1 MPSKIGAAWDD
12 DNIIRMS
19 SAPAGYIR
27 HRDVHQLTTRQC
39 VDKAHM
45 KGTEELKKEK
55 VDTNVEIF
63 IKAKLGEWDK
73 DRSGRFTMEETE
85 AAMEELKQTQ
95 RDLANLK
102 WLIIMMF
109 VGIFLLV
116 LLVLCAA
123 GVAVAITK
131 QTGVSNDGA
140 FVAKQSGKS
149 RLVVTSSSRDE
160 LTLGSTLGF
169 NAVTDDWKI
178 SDANLRELDTI
189 TFETDNGTFYSMP
202 VTELARFDSGPTGN
216 ADTLDIMVVGNHYIR
231 FWENI
236 GTLEIQ
242 WANTTMWET
251 LQTGSRR
258 LDADEDDEDDD
269 GSDADRIAE
278 VELNLM
284 QMVPVRDSSPKPPN
298 RLLSKGGFGGAF
310 GRGRAGG
317 ASRVAPGYSGVS
329 DGGFGSTYGGF
340 GMNTRSSG
348 RGYYNGAKVCN
359 PSIVFGPVLAV
370 CVLLAVS

>member
-1 MPSKIGAAWDD
+1 MPSKIGAAWED
-12 DNIIRMS
+12 DNIIRLS
-19 SAPAGYIR
+19 SAPAGNIR
-27 HRDVHQLTTRQC
+27 HRDVHHLTTRRC
-39 VDKAHM
+39 LDKAHM
-45 KGTEELKKEK
+45 KATEELQKEK
-55 VDTNVEIF
+55 IDTNVEIF
-63 IKAKLGEWDK
+63 IKAKLSEWDQ
-73 DRSGRFTMEETE
+73 DRSGRFSMVEVE

-116 LLVLCAA
+116 VLVLCAA

-149 RLVVTSSSRDE
+149 RLVVTASSRDE
-160 LTLGSTLGF
+160 LTLGNTLSF
-169 NAVTDDWKI
+169 NEVTDDWKI
-178 SDANLRELDTI
+178 SDAVLRDLDTI

-202 VTELARFDSGPTGN
+202 VTEIARFDSGPTGD

-231 FWENI
+231 FWEII

-258 LDADEDDEDDD
+258 LDADEDDDDSYAD
-269 GSDADRIAE
+269 GIAE
-278 VELNLM
+278 VVE
-284 QMVPVRDSSPKPPN
+284 QPVRDSSPKPPK
-298 RLLSKGGFGGAF
+298 RLLAKGGFGGSF
-310 GRGRAGG
+310 GGGRAGG
-317 ASRVAPGYSGVS
+317 SSRSAPGYSGVS

-340 GMNTRSSG
+340 GVNTRSAG
-348 RGYYNGAKVCN
+348 RGYYNGAKICN
-359 PSIVFGPVLAV
+359 PSIAFGPVLAV